1 MCNCNSNNSS
11 TSCYGCSVIPPTVQA
26 GLQGPQG
33 VKGDKG
39 DTGDTGPQG
48 PTGPT
53 GATGATGAAGAN
65 GTNGTDGVAV
75 LYHYS
80 TLFGAGDVT
89 TTKNAWY
96 TMHSYA
102 LPAATVI
109 GEGSY
114 LDIDIKLSCNGTVN
128 DNGDGNSAF
137 MMILQGLKVSAKYP
151 RVSLTGVD
159 ELIDLSGDIASTGA
173 RYREY
178 NINVKLFRRTTNST
192 QITVSYSCEEF
203 MEERGVVSSGR
214 TVQVDTASGV
224 GSLDLSTGGNIDFNV
239 IDYSSSGTAD
249 TIKLELISITHI
261 KKI

>member
-1 MCNCNSNNSS
+1 MQLYLAESPSIENTGDLRVDMTLLGGNTTWS
-11 TSCYGCSVIPPTVQA
+11 TSTNKI
-26 GLQGPQG
+26 G
-33 VKGDKG
+33 VSFTFVKD
-39 DTGDTGPQG
+39 
-48 PTGPT
+48 
-53 GATGATGAAGAN
+53 GATGAAGAD
-65 GTNGTDGVAV
+65 GTDGVAV

-114 LDIDIKLSCNGTVN
+114 LDIDIKLSCNGTAN
-128 DNGDGNSAF
+128 TNGDDNSAF
-137 MMILQGLKVSAKYP
+137 MMLLQGLKISAKYP

-192 QITVSYSCEEF
+192 QITASYTCEEF
-203 MEERGVVSSGR
+203 IEERGVVSSGR
-214 TVQVDTASGV
+214 TIQVDTASGV

-261 KKI
+261 KKIT

>member
-1 MCNCNSNNSS
+1 MCINNCINDCECDMF
-11 TSCYGCSVIPPTVQA
+11 TTVGA
-26 GLQGPQG
+26 QGPA
-33 VKGDKG
+33 
-39 DTGDTGPQG
+39 GPA
-48 PTGPT
+48 GPT
-53 GATGATGAAGAN
+53 GATGAAGPTGATGPAGATGAAGAA
-65 GTNGTDGVAV
+65 GATGAAGANGTDGVAV

-114 LDIDIKLSCNGTVN
+114 LDIDIKLSCNGIANT
-128 DNGDGNSAF
+128 NGDGYSAF
-137 MMILQGLKVSAKYP
+137 MMILQGLKISAKYP

-192 QITVSYSCEEF
+192 QITASYTCEEF
-203 MEERGVVSSGR
+203 IEERGVVSSGR
-214 TVQVDTASGV
+214 TIQVDTASGV

-239 IDYSSSGTAD
+239 VDYSSSGTAD

-261 KKI
+261 KKIT

>member
-1 MCNCNSNNSS
+1 MCINNCINACDCEMF
-11 TSCYGCSVIPPTVQA
+11 TTV
-26 GLQGPQG
+26 GTQGPA
-33 VKGDKG
+33 
-39 DTGDTGPQG
+39 G

-53 GATGATGAAGAN
+53 GATGAAGPTGATGPAGATGAAGAAGAPGAD
-65 GTNGTDGVAV
+65 GTDGTDGVAV

-80 TLFGAGDVT
+80 TIFGAGDVT

-114 LDIDIKLSCNGTVN
+114 LDIDIKLSCNGTAN
-128 DNGDGNSAF
+128 TNGDGNSAF
-137 MMILQGLKVSAKYP
+137 MMLFKTLKISAEHP
-151 RVSLTGVD
+151 RVSPAGVD
-159 ELIDLSGDIASTGA
+159 ELIDLVGDIGSTGS

-178 NINVKLFRRTTNST
+178 NINVKLYRRTSAPNST
-192 QITVSYSCEEF
+192 QIAVSYSCQEF
-203 MEERGVVSSGR
+203 IEERGVVSSGR
-214 TVQVDTASGV
+214 TVEVGRASGV
-224 GSLDLSTGGNIDFNV
+224 GSADLSTGGNIDFNV
-239 IDYSSSGTAD
+239 YDYSASGTAD